1 MRFSFIPEIRKE
13 SISNCGILLLR
24 RFHDVKKSIY
34 ALLSLALLT
43 TSTAYAVNAD
53 TSASIPYDILP
64 HEESSSIEITKS
76 DGELLEYEVEYTDN
90 SVITTHHDGATTTKV
105 EAIYKTGEIIT
116 SVYVDGRL
124 QSQNREINE
133 SVKKSQS
140 SNKNCTSFGIATYTP
155 RLVLSRTECN
165 IASLSARQN

>member
-1 MRFSFIPEIRKE
+1 MRFSFIPETRKE
-13 SISNCGILLLR
+13 SISNCGVLLLR

-133 SVKKSQS
+133 SVKKANQAT
-140 SNKNCTSFGIATYTP
+140 KIAP
-155 RLVLSRTECN
+155 PLVLPHILLVWYCHG
-165 IASLSARQN
+165 LSATLQA

>member
-1 MRFSFIPEIRKE
+1 M
-13 SISNCGILLLR
+13 L
-24 RFHDVKKSIY
+24 KKSVC

-76 DGELLEYEVEYTDN
+76 DGELLEYEVEYTDD

-133 SVKKSQS
+133 SVKKANQAT
-140 SNKNCTSFGIATYTP
+140 KIAP
-155 RLVLSRTECN
+155 PLVLPHILLIWYCHG
-165 IASLSARQN
+165 LSATLQA

>member
-1 MRFSFIPEIRKE
+1 MRFSFIPETRKE

-133 SVKKSQS
+133 SVKKANQAT
-140 SNKNCTSFGIATYTP
+140 KIAP
-155 RLVLSRTECN
+155 PLVLPHILLVWYCHG
-165 IASLSARQN
+165 LSATLQA